1 MENKRFLTR
10 PDECFFLSVSLA
22 LRFSLLGEENKAQPR
37 ELIPASLLIMVAII
51 QANGLALCYLLRG
64 DGGLIFCADKPAVE
78 R

>member
-1 MENKRFLTR
+1 MKNKRFLTR
-10 PDECFFLSVSLA
+10 PDECFCPSVYLV
-22 LRFSLLGEENKAQPR
+22 LQFSLLGKENKAQPC